1 MTPPEEHNRYR
12 EQIGAFLL
20 GKLDEG
26 ERTAL
31 QEHLNSCPVCQ
42 AEERELEPVVAAL
55 SYAAPDRIKDDPRP
69 PGDLEE
75 STLAPILWEM
85 HRARRRRRRVQWST
99 LAAAAIFVLLI
110 GLAGFTRLLEPAVS
124 LEPLS
129 FSRVAP
135 GVEVEGH
142 LIAHACDTEIRL
154 LVSRSHE
161 GQTHRVTL
169 VSKNG
174 ERVDLGTFVGI
185 GDKPLKRTF
194 ETKLSREDATRLE
207 VRTTPGGELVFFAK
221 IPERPRIAVRDW
233 PRDILPWATGENG
246 PKCADEPSGEASPAP
261 AKPEKTQPDGSGG
274 VPPYMGSPPASGNN
288 GSSPRGDKPGA
299 ASPGTASPGT
309 ASPGTASPGTASP
322 GQLRQRRL
330 RQRRL
335 RQRRLRQ
342 RRKKPNPLVVP
353 QGQPSYEQRPYQSP
367 PPEQPPVC
375 DQYGCQP

>member
-31 QEHLNSCPVCQ
+31 QEHLKSCPVCQ

-75 STLAPILWEM
+75 STLAPILGEM

-99 LAAAAIFVLLI
+99 LAAAAIFVLVI
-110 GLAGFTRLLEPAVS
+110 GLAGFTRLLEPVP

-142 LIAHACDTEIRL
+142 LIARACDTKIRL
-154 LVSRSHE
+154 LVSRSQE

-174 ERVDLGTFVGI
+174 ERIDLGTFVGI

-221 IPERPRIAVRDW
+221 LPERPRIAVRDW
-233 PRDILPWATGENG
+233 PRDILPWAG
-246 PKCADEPSGEASPAP
+246 PNCADEPSGEASPAP
-261 AKPEKTQPDGSGG
+261 AKPEKTQNAGSGG

-288 GSSPRGDKPGA
+288 GSSLRGDKPGA

-322 GQLRQRRL
+322 GAASPEAAPEETEPPRS
-330 RQRRL
+330 
-335 RQRRLRQ
+335 
-342 RRKKPNPLVVP
+342 P
-353 QGQPSYEQRPYQSP
+353 QGQPSDEQRPYKAP